1 MAEQWPPAADAIE
14 IRIEDIAQ
22 LFESLDPFPFRE
34 KDLNKEAEEFIVSWA
49 REFPLNQPLTI
60 VVHIPKTQASSLE
73 ARELSAA
80 VNRYFRYR
88 AQVISLDLNELFRVG
103 WRALAIDLTVLSICV
118 VGGQIAATH
127 LSPLPVSRVV
137 QESLTIFGWVAN
149 WKPIQIFLYDWWPI
163 VRRRSLYERLS
174 EAKVKVKLYE
184 TGQMQGF
191 ANG

>member
-1 MAEQWPPAADAIE
+1 MAEQWPPAGDAVE
-14 IRIEDIAQ
+14 IRIEDIGQ

-49 REFPLNQPLTI
+49 RELPLDQPLTI

-73 ARELSAA
+73 ARELGAA
-80 VNRYFRYR
+80 VNRYFLYR
-88 AQVISLDLNELFRVG
+88 AQVNELFRVG
-103 WRALAIDLTVLSICV
+103 WQALAIGLTVFSICV
-118 VGGQIAATH
+118 VGGQTAAAN
-127 LSPLPVSRVV
+127 LSPLRIGRVI

-163 VRRRSLYERLS
+163 VRRRTLYERLS

-191 ANG
+191 S

>member
-174 EAKVKVKLYE
+174 EAKVKVKPYE
-184 TGQMQGF
+184 TDQ
-191 ANG
+191 

>member
-73 ARELSAA
+73 APELGAA
-80 VNRYFRYR
+80 VNRYFLYR

-103 WRALAIDLTVLSICV
+103 WRALAIGLTVLSICV
-118 VGGQIAATH
+118 VGGQMAATN

-163 VRRRSLYERLS
+163 IRRRNLYERLS
-174 EAKVKVKLYE
+174 EAKVKVKPYE